1 MERYRILPITE
12 CYGRMEHRLYPVVL
26 FGPEDVVL
34 VDCGYPGCSAVL
46 EGALAEAGIRPEQLT
61 RLLLTHQD
69 DDHMGAAFELV
80 RKYPQIQIA
89 ASRIERPYLTGEKK
103 NLRLAQAEQL
113 QEHLPEEQKA
123 FGLQFCEQLRAV
135 RPVKVDLEVEEGD
148 WFPWAGGCRVLATPG
163 HTPGHISLYL
173 EEEQALITGDAAV
186 AEGGRLELA
195 NPQFCLDLEQA
206 ERSLERLRGIPCA
219 RYICYHGGVLEKG

>member
-34 VDCGYPGCSAVL
+34 VDCGYPGCSAAL
-46 EGALAEAGIRPEQLT
+46 EEALIKAGVWPEQLT
-61 RLLLTHQD
+61 KLLLTHQD

-113 QEHLPEEQKA
+113 QEHLLEEQKA
-123 FGLQFCEQLRAV
+123 FGLQFC
-135 RPVKVDLEVEEGD
+135 
-148 WFPWAGGCRVLATPG
+148 
-163 HTPGHISLYL
+163 
-173 EEEQALITGDAAV
+173 
-186 AEGGRLELA
+186 
-195 NPQFCLDLEQA
+195 
-206 ERSLERLRGIPCA
+206 
-219 RYICYHGGVLEKG
+219 

>member
-12 CYGRMEHRLYPVVL
+12 CYGGMEHRLYPGVL
-26 FGPEDVVL
+26 VGPEDAVL
-34 VDCGYPGCSAVL
+34 GDCGYPGCSAAL
-46 EGALAEAGIRPEQLT
+46 EEALIKAGVWPEQLT
-61 RLLLTHQD
+61 KLLLTHQD

-80 RKYPQIQIA
+80 QKYPQIQIA
-89 ASRIERPYLTGEKK
+89 ASRTERPYLTGEKK

-148 WFPWAGGCRVLATPG
+148 RRPARSGGEAAPG
-163 HTPGHISLYL
+163 SNLERMRKYL
-173 EEEQALITGDAAV
+173 ETSRQQEGANHGD
-186 AEGGRLELA
+186 
-195 NPQFCLDLEQA
+195 
-206 ERSLERLRGIPCA
+206 
-219 RYICYHGGVLEKG
+219 

>member
-12 CYGRMEHRLYPVVL
+12 CYGGMEHRLYPVVL

-34 VDCGYPGCSAVL
+34 VDCGYPGCSTVL

-61 RLLLTHQD
+61 TLLLTHQD

-89 ASRIERPYLTGEKK
+89 ASRTERPYLTGEKK

-123 FGLQFCEQLRAV
+123 FGLLFCERLRAV
-135 RPVKVDLEVEEGD
+135 RPVKVDLEVEEG
-148 WFPWAGGCRVLATPG
+148 
-163 HTPGHISLYL
+163 
-173 EEEQALITGDAAV
+173 
-186 AEGGRLELA
+186 
-195 NPQFCLDLEQA
+195 N
-206 ERSLERLRGIPCA
+206 
-219 RYICYHGGVLEKG
+219 